1 MWFFRASPCQ
11 YILEM
16 LEFTKLKIFFKK
28 TCKLEWNYE
37 GFLHTFTS
45 EGYLLV
51 NQLLMWKKSES
62 PNNLCTWNYNEEINH
77 YDMFIIC
84 NYYSFIDH
92 SWKVSKYRVIS
103 GQYFPVFG
111 LNTEIYSLNLRIESE
126 NRKIQTRNNFVFVQF

>member
-92 SWKVSKYRVIS
+92 CVKSVQIRSYFWSVFSCIWTEYRDLLLKSPYWVRK
-103 GQYFPVFG
+103 QE
-111 LNTEIYSLNLRIESE
+111 NTDQ
-126 NRKIQTRNNFVFVQF
+126 K